1 MKAQF
6 GLFNPTLLSEE
17 TLLKK
22 VLVMTAHPP
31 MTRNLPQSVCWVWPS
46 RATISFPVR
55 PGLNTSELHLN
66 EDDHYHDHDHWDD
79 DPHLMTI
86 NVVMLRM
93 MIVALVVY
101 ATLIWHKVWM
111 DMGGGGKKLGEGW
124 KRNWA
129 GDKREVLQKLWP
141 TLLLA
146 ARPLSFLLLKVF
158 CRIAPKLWKRAIL
171 SQEGVQPRE
180 SRKLNPKIVFLSSIL
195 FDQNVNFF
203 SLYRMT
209 DLVKALFWLVTIVNV
224 CKICRLFPSPTHSTV
239 WLGVGQFFGPSLSR
253 KYAQVICFG
262 HFIQIVFPLRRG
274 GRTSIWARAT

>member
-1 MKAQF
+1 
-6 GLFNPTLLSEE
+6 
-17 TLLKK
+17 
-22 VLVMTAHPP
+22 MTAHPP

-66 EDDHYHDHDHWDD
+66 EDGHYHDHHHWDD
-79 DPHLMTI
+79 GHHLMTI

-101 ATLIWHKVWM
+101 STLIWHKVWM
-111 DMGGGGKKLGEGW
+111 EMGGGGIKLGEVW

-171 SQEGVQPRE
+171 SQEGGQPRE

-224 CKICRLFPSPTHSTV
+224 CKICWLFPSSYSPP
-239 WLGVGQFFGPSLSR
+239 PSDWELASFLVPAYLENMH
-253 KYAQVICFG
+253 KWSVSATLFKLY
-262 HFIQIVFPLRRG
+262 FP
-274 GRTSIWARAT
+274 